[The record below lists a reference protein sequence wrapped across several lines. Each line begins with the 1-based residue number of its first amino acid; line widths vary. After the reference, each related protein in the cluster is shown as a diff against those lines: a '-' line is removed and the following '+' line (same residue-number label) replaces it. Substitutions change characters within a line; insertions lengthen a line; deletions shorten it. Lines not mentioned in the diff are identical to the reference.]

1 MAVKAG
7 NTEVGKCPRIASVR
21 WAAPRLPHQRS
32 QLLDVSSCYW
42 AVTATLRLFKQQYK
56 TWLFENRMAKVLV
69 PSV

>member
-7 NTEVGKCPRIASVR
+7 NTEVGNAPVR
-21 WAAPRLPHQRS
+21 WSAPMSAHQRS

-56 TWLFENRMAKVLV
+56 IWLFENRMAILLV